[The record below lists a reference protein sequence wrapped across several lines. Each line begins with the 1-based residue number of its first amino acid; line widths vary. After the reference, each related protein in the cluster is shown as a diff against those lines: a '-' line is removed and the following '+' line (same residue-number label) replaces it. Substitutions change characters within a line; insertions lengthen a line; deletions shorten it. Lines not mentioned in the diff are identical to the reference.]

1 MGQQTLAATDGWKKK
16 RDELT
21 SKRNSLFRNYS
32 RNPQDL
38 HLALEI
44 KTIDDEIA
52 EYTDKMREETVRSA
66 RDDNKGKRPPESAAA
81 TGKPLL
87 P

>member
-32 RNPQDL
+32 KNPQDA

-52 EYTDKMREETVRSA
+52 EYTDKMREETVRCA
-66 RDDNKGKRPPESAAA
+66 RDDNKGKRPPEPAAA
-81 TGKPLL
+81 TSKPLL